1 MRALAHDT
9 DAGFYASVDADVN
22 SSPSSRARATV
33 VAAEARPL
41 HPPPLRGDRGETPRL
56 DVAMC
61 GIFAYCNYG
70 TPMKQSVV
78 VDKLLNG
85 LRRLEYRGY
94 DSAGIAVDNGPS
106 TDQLTPIVMREVG
119 KIDNLA
125 AQVAKENLNPDMY
138 FENHCGIGHTRW
150 ATHGPPAARNSHPHT
165 SDTTNEFLVVHNGII
180 TNHQPLKEMLQRK
193 GFAFESD
200 TDTEVIPKLTKYFF
214 DKFKTQGI
222 TFRQL
227 VMEVV
232 RQLQGA
238 FALIFKSV
246 HYPGELVAAKRG
258 SPLLMGIVEPELNGS
273 AHAALASEG
282 FQTSKAT
289 TGEEGA
295 RASKRPKLKQH
306 VEFYFASDASAM
318 VEHTKRVLH
327 LEDDDVAHLHDGGYG
342 IYRVERTRGV
352 SGIESPFEYDPTVQ
366 IAEVERTVETLKME
380 VEQIMKGSF
389 EHFMQKE
396 IHEQPDAMLQG
407 MRGRMVVSDDGKIAE
422 RVFLG
427 GMVNFVSTIRRS
439 RRIILCGCGTSYH
452 SAIAVRQLMEE
463 LTELPVTLELASD
476 VLDRQCPFFRDDTCV
491 FISQSGETADTL
503 KAMQYAKERG
513 ALCLGI
519 VNTVGSAISRGTDCG
534 VHINAGAEIGVASTK
549 AYTCQIVAM
558 VLLALAL
565 SEDSMSRAH
574 RRKEIMQSLLELP
587 NQVRKALELDAQM
600 FELARTLH
608 EEQSLLLFGRGYN
621 FATALEGAL
630 KVKEVA
636 LLHSEGILAGEMKHG
651 PLALVDETMPLI
663 VVATRDSSYRK
674 QESVVQQLRARGARL
689 ILIVSEDDDEIASVA
704 GENATIIRV
713 PVVEDCLQA
722 VVNIVPLQLLSY
734 HITVLR
740 GHNVDQPR
748 NLAKSVTVE

>member
-1 MRALAHDT
+1 
-9 DAGFYASVDADVN
+9 
-22 SSPSSRARATV
+22 
-33 VAAEARPL
+33 
-41 HPPPLRGDRGETPRL
+41 
-56 DVAMC
+56 MC

-342 IYRVERTRGV
+342 IYRMERTQGV
-352 SGIESPFEYDPTVQ
+352 SGIESPVSYEPTVQ
-366 IAEVERTVETLKME
+366 SAEVERTVETLKME

-389 EHFMQKE
+389 KHFMQKE

>member
-41 HPPPLRGDRGETPRL
+41 PPPPLRGDRGETPRL

>member
-1 MRALAHDT
+1 MCALRYETGADSNAS
-9 DAGFYASVDADVN
+9 AGVN
-22 SSPSSRARATV
+22 ARLANPSAPSRARATV
-33 VAAEARPL
+33 GAAEARPS
-41 HPPPLRGDRGETPRL
+41 PPPATEENPETT

-70 TPMKQSVV
+70 TPTKQSVV
-78 VDKLLNG
+78 VEKLLNG

-94 DSAGIAVDNGPS
+94 DSAGIALDNGPGPG
-106 TDQLTPIVMREVG
+106 QLEPIVIREIG
-119 KIDNLA
+119 KIDKLA
-125 AQVAKENLNPDMY
+125 DQVSKENLHPDLY

-150 ATHGPPAARNSHPHT
+150 ATHGPPAPRNSHPHT
-165 SDTTNEFLVVHNGII
+165 SDKTNEFLVVHNGII

-200 TDTEVIPKLTKYFF
+200 TDTEVIPKLTKYLF

-238 FALIFKSV
+238 FALLFKSV

-258 SPLLMGIVEPELNGS
+258 SPLLMGIVEPEFNGP

-282 FQTSKAT
+282 FQTSM
-289 TGEEGA
+289 EEGA
-295 RASKRPKLKQH
+295 RALKRPKLKQH

-342 IYRVERTRGV
+342 IYRMERAQGV
-352 SGIESPFEYDPTVQ
+352 SGIESPVSYEPTVQ
-366 IAEVERTVETLKME
+366 SAEVERTVETLKME
-380 VEQIMKGSF
+380 VEQIMKGKF
-389 EHFMQKE
+389 KHFMQKE
-396 IHEQPDAMLQG
+396 IHEQPDAMMQG

-558 VLLALAL
+558 VMLALAL

-600 FELARTLH
+600 LELARTLQ

-674 QESVVQQLRARGARL
+674 QESVVQQLKARGGRL
-689 ILIVSEDDDEIASVA
+689 ILIVSEDDDEIAGVA
-704 GENATIIRV
+704 GENATIVRV

>member
-1 MRALAHDT
+1 M
-9 DAGFYASVDADVN
+9 
-22 SSPSSRARATV
+22 
-33 VAAEARPL
+33 
-41 HPPPLRGDRGETPRL
+41 
-56 DVAMC
+56 
-61 GIFAYCNYG
+61 
-70 TPMKQSVV
+70 
-78 VDKLLNG
+78 LNG

-94 DSAGIAVDNGPS
+94 DSAGIAIDNGPNV
-106 TDQLTPIVMREVG
+106 DQLVPIVIREIG
-119 KIDNLA
+119 KIDNLQI
-125 AQVAKENLNPDMY
+125 QVNKENLYPDLC
-138 FENHCGIGHTRW
+138 FVNHCGIGHTRW
-150 ATHGPPAARNSHPHT
+150 ATHGPPAPRNSHPHT
-165 SDTTNEFLVVHNGII
+165 SDKTNEFLVVHNGII

-193 GFAFESD
+193 GFTFESD
-200 TDTEVIPKLTKYFF
+200 TDTEVIPKLTKYLF
-214 DKFKTQGI
+214 DKFQNKV

-238 FALIFKSV
+238 FALIFKST

-258 SPLLMGIVEPELNGS
+258 SPLLMGIVEPEKQ
-273 AHAALASEG
+273 AQTHAVLTSEG
-282 FQTSKAT
+282 FTTSKVLS
-289 TGEEGA
+289 ENPP
-295 RASKRPKLKQH
+295 SKRQKVKPH
-306 VEFYFASDASAM
+306 VEYYFASDASAM

-342 IYRVERTRGV
+342 IYRMEKTTSVG
-352 SGIESPFEYDPTVQ
+352 GIESPVSYEPTVQ
-366 IAEVERTVETLKME
+366 SAEVERTVETLKME
-380 VEQIMKGSF
+380 VEQIMKGNF
-389 EHFMQKE
+389 KHFMQKE
-396 IHEQPDAMLQG
+396 IHEQPESMTQG
-407 MRGRMVVSDDGKIAE
+407 MRGRMVMCDDGKIVE
-422 RVFLG
+422 RIFLG

-476 VLDRQCPFFRDDTCV
+476 VLDRQCPFFRDDTCI

-558 VLLALAL
+558 VMLALAL

-587 NQVRKALELDAQM
+587 NQVRKALQLDQQMLALAAELK
-600 FELARTLH
+600 
-608 EEQSLLLFGRGYN
+608 EEHSLLLFGRGYN
-621 FATALEGAL
+621 YATALEGAL

-663 VVATRDSSYRK
+663 VVATRDSSYKK
-674 QESVVQQLRARGARL
+674 QESVVQQLKARGGRL
-689 ILIVSEDDDEIASVA
+689 ILIVSEDDDEIAKVA
-704 GENATIIRV
+704 GNNATIIRV

-734 HITVLR
+734 HLTVLR

>member
-1 MRALAHDT
+1 
-9 DAGFYASVDADVN
+9 
-22 SSPSSRARATV
+22 
-33 VAAEARPL
+33 
-41 HPPPLRGDRGETPRL
+41 
-56 DVAMC
+56 
-61 GIFAYCNYG
+61 
-70 TPMKQSVV
+70 
-78 VDKLLNG
+78 
-85 LRRLEYRGY
+85 
-94 DSAGIAVDNGPS
+94 
-106 TDQLTPIVMREVG
+106 
-119 KIDNLA
+119 
-125 AQVAKENLNPDMY
+125 
-138 FENHCGIGHTRW
+138 
-150 ATHGPPAARNSHPHT
+150 
-165 SDTTNEFLVVHNGII
+165 
-180 TNHQPLKEMLQRK
+180 
-193 GFAFESD
+193 
-200 TDTEVIPKLTKYFF
+200 
-214 DKFKTQGI
+214 
-222 TFRQL
+222 
-227 VMEVV
+227 
-232 RQLQGA
+232 
-238 FALIFKSV
+238 
-246 HYPGELVAAKRG
+246 
-258 SPLLMGIVEPELNGS
+258 
-273 AHAALASEG
+273 
-282 FQTSKAT
+282 
-289 TGEEGA
+289 
-295 RASKRPKLKQH
+295 
-306 VEFYFASDASAM
+306 
-318 VEHTKRVLH
+318 
-327 LEDDDVAHLHDGGYG
+327 
-342 IYRVERTRGV
+342 
-352 SGIESPFEYDPTVQ
+352 
-366 IAEVERTVETLKME
+366 
-380 VEQIMKGSF
+380 
-389 EHFMQKE
+389 MQKE
-396 IHEQPDAMLQG
+396 IHEQPDAMMQG

-439 RRIILCGCGTSYH
+439 RRIILCGCGTSYN

-491 FISQSGETADTL
+491 FISQSGETADTM

-600 FELARTLH
+600 LELARTLQ

-674 QESVVQQLRARGARL
+674 QESVVQQLKARGGRL
-689 ILIVSEDDDEIASVA
+689 ILIVSEDDDEIAGVA
-704 GENATIIRV
+704 GENATIVRV

>member
-1 MRALAHDT
+1 
-9 DAGFYASVDADVN
+9 
-22 SSPSSRARATV
+22 
-33 VAAEARPL
+33 
-41 HPPPLRGDRGETPRL
+41 
-56 DVAMC
+56 MC

-70 TPMKQSVV
+70 TPTKQSVV

-106 TDQLTPIVMREVG
+106 TDQLAPIVMREIG
-119 KIDNLA
+119 KIDKLA

-150 ATHGPPAARNSHPHT
+150 ATHGPPAPRNSHPHT
-165 SDTTNEFLVVHNGII
+165 SDKTNEFLVVHNGII

-200 TDTEVIPKLTKYFF
+200 TDTEVIPKLTKYLF

-258 SPLLMGIVEPELNGS
+258 SPLLMGIVEPELNGP

-282 FQTSKAT
+282 FETSKAAA
-289 TGEEGA
+289 GEEGA
-295 RASKRPKLKQH
+295 RAAKRPKLKQH

-342 IYRVERTRGV
+342 IYRMERAQGV
-352 SGIESPFEYDPTVQ
+352 SGIESPVSYEPTVQ
-366 IAEVERTVETLKME
+366 SAEVERTVETLKME
-380 VEQIMKGSF
+380 VEQIMKGKF
-389 EHFMQKE
+389 KHFMQKE
-396 IHEQPDAMLQG
+396 IHEQPDAMMQG

-558 VLLALAL
+558 VMLALAL

-600 FELARTLH
+600 LELARTLQ

-674 QESVVQQLRARGARL
+674 QESVVQQLKARGGRL
-689 ILIVSEDDDEIASVA
+689 ILIVSEDDDEIAGVA
-704 GENATIIRV
+704 GENATIVRV

>member
-1 MRALAHDT
+1 M
-9 DAGFYASVDADVN
+9 DANVN

-33 VAAEARPL
+33 VAAEERPL
-41 HPPPLRGDRGETPRL
+41 HPPLPPPLRGDRGETPRL

-558 VLLALAL
+558 VMLALAL

-600 FELARTLH
+600 LELARTLQ

>member
-1 MRALAHDT
+1 
-9 DAGFYASVDADVN
+9 
-22 SSPSSRARATV
+22 
-33 VAAEARPL
+33 
-41 HPPPLRGDRGETPRL
+41 
-56 DVAMC
+56 MC

-70 TPMKQSVV
+70 TPTQQKVV
-78 VDKLLNG
+78 VEKLLNG

-94 DSAGIAVDNGPS
+94 DSAGIAIDNGPNVS
-106 TDQLTPIVMREVG
+106 QLEPLVMKETG
-119 KIDNLA
+119 KIDKLA
-125 AQVAKENLNPDMY
+125 ELVADKENLNPEMY

-150 ATHGPPAARNSHPHT
+150 ATHGPPAPKNSHPHT
-165 SDTTNEFLVVHNGII
+165 SDGTNEFLVVHNGII
-180 TNHQPLKEMLQRK
+180 TNHQALKEMLQRK
-193 GFAFESD
+193 GFEFESD
-200 TDTEVIPKLTKYFF
+200 TDTEVIPKLTKYLF
-214 DKFKTQGI
+214 DKFQKRVS
-222 TFRQL
+222 FRQL

-232 RQLQGA
+232 RQLHGA
-238 FALIFKSV
+238 FALIFKSS

-258 SPLLMGIVEPELNGS
+258 SPLLLGIVEQEGANTP
-273 AHAALASEG
+273 AHAMLTSEG
-282 FQTSKAT
+282 FQTSKASS
-289 TGEEGA
+289 ESPA
-295 RASKRPKLKQH
+295 AKRPKLKQH
-306 VEFYFASDASAM
+306 VEYYFASDASAM

-342 IYRVERTRGV
+342 IYRMERIL
-352 SGIESPFEYDPTVQ
+352 SNGIESPVNYEPTVQ
-366 IAEVERTVETLKME
+366 SAEVERTVETLKME

-389 EHFMQKE
+389 KHFMQKE
-396 IHEQPDAMLQG
+396 IHEQPEAMMQG
-407 MRGRMVVSDDGKIAE
+407 MRGRMVVSDDGKTAE

-439 RRIILCGCGTSYH
+439 RRIILCGCGTSYN

-503 KAMQYAKERG
+503 KAMQYAKDRG
-513 ALCLGI
+513 ALCLGV

-558 VLLALAL
+558 VMLALAL
-565 SEDSMSRAH
+565 SEDSLSRST

-587 NQVRKALELDAQM
+587 EAVRAALKLDEQM
-600 FELARTLH
+600 LELARTLQG
-608 EEQSLLLFGRGYN
+608 ENSLLLFGRGYN
-621 FATALEGAL
+621 YATALEGAL

-674 QESVVQQLRARGARL
+674 QESVVQQLRARGGRL
-689 ILIVSEDDDEIASVA
+689 ILIVSEDDDEIAAVA
-704 GENATIIRV
+704 GDNATIIRV
-713 PVVEDCLQA
+713 PVVEDCLQG

-734 HITVLR
+734 HLTVLR

>member
-1 MRALAHDT
+1 M
-9 DAGFYASVDADVN
+9 
-22 SSPSSRARATV
+22 
-33 VAAEARPL
+33 
-41 HPPPLRGDRGETPRL
+41 
-56 DVAMC
+56 
-61 GIFAYCNYG
+61 
-70 TPMKQSVV
+70 
-78 VDKLLNG
+78 
-85 LRRLEYRGY
+85 
-94 DSAGIAVDNGPS
+94 
-106 TDQLTPIVMREVG
+106 
-119 KIDNLA
+119 
-125 AQVAKENLNPDMY
+125 
-138 FENHCGIGHTRW
+138 
-150 ATHGPPAARNSHPHT
+150 
-165 SDTTNEFLVVHNGII
+165 
-180 TNHQPLKEMLQRK
+180 HQ
-193 GFAFESD
+193 
-200 TDTEVIPKLTKYFF
+200 T
-214 DKFKTQGI
+214 
-222 TFRQL
+222 
-227 VMEVV
+227 
-232 RQLQGA
+232 
-238 FALIFKSV
+238 
-246 HYPGELVAAKRG
+246 
-258 SPLLMGIVEPELNGS
+258 
-273 AHAALASEG
+273 
-282 FQTSKAT
+282 
-289 TGEEGA
+289 
-295 RASKRPKLKQH
+295 
-306 VEFYFASDASAM
+306 
-318 VEHTKRVLH
+318 
-327 LEDDDVAHLHDGGYG
+327 
-342 IYRVERTRGV
+342 
-352 SGIESPFEYDPTVQ
+352 
-366 IAEVERTVETLKME
+366 
-380 VEQIMKGSF
+380 
-389 EHFMQKE
+389 
-396 IHEQPDAMLQG
+396 
-407 MRGRMVVSDDGKIAE
+407 MRGRMVTSEDGKIAE

-565 SEDSMSRAH
+565 SEDSLSRAT

-587 NQVRKALELDAQM
+587 AAVRTALALDSQM
-600 FELARTLH
+600 RELAKSLQG
-608 EEQSLLLFGRGYN
+608 ESSLLLFGRGYN
-621 FATALEGAL
+621 YATALEGAL

-674 QESVVQQLRARGARL
+674 QESVVQQLRARGGRL
-689 ILIVSEDDDEIASVA
+689 ILIASEDDEEIAAVA
-704 GENATIIRV
+704 GESATIVRV